1 MAETPSETQILLAR
15 LVIVLLIA
23 FTAVGV
29 FWYGLSEEVRH
40 RVWEQLIARPTGPM
54 AFRFILQP
62 IMAAI
67 AALRD
72 GINDAK
78 SRRSPYFWSLLANP
92 FAGGH
97 RLYEGLISTA
107 RVILLGLCM
116 DAIYQWIVLKTFYPA
131 EAVIVAIALAFFP
144 YVLLRG
150 PITRIARRRLDA
162 ASGEVGDER
171 TIGMTNPS
179 ADTSRFEVKATASD
193 HFSWLRT
200 RLSVERTMMS
210 WVRTATGLIGF
221 GFAIVQFFDR
231 VEQMPGV
238 TPAHFPEAPRYLG
251 LSLIFCGVAALV
263 ISIWEYHWGLRYLW
277 GENFAAIAGV
287 TREGKQ
293 TPLLA
298 VAVVLALVGV
308 FAFFAV
314 LLRLL

>member
-1 MAETPSETQILLAR
+1 MAETPSKTQILLAR

-40 RVWEQLIARPTGPM
+40 RVWEQLMARPTGPM

-131 EAVIVAIALAFFP
+131 EAAIVAIALAFFP

-150 PITRIARRRLDA
+150 PITRIARWRLDR
-162 ASGEVGDER
+162 ASAE
-171 TIGMTNPS
+171 
-179 ADTSRFEVKATASD
+179 SR
-193 HFSWLRT
+193 
-200 RLSVERTMMS
+200 
-210 WVRTATGLIGF
+210 
-221 GFAIVQFFDR
+221 
-231 VEQMPGV
+231 
-238 TPAHFPEAPRYLG
+238 
-251 LSLIFCGVAALV
+251 
-263 ISIWEYHWGLRYLW
+263 
-277 GENFAAIAGV
+277 
-287 TREGKQ
+287 
-293 TPLLA
+293 
-298 VAVVLALVGV
+298 
-308 FAFFAV
+308 
-314 LLRLL
+314 